1 MPTIVKNTTL
11 PSLLDLLAPHS
22 CRGCGKLGAPLCD
35 RCKKYIISTKPAIC
49 PNCKSPT
56 KDGRCQNCPDL
67 PETYIVGERDELI
80 GTLIHDFKFKSVRAL
95 ASPLA
100 ELAHATLPNLK
111 GKTIIV
117 PLPTIS
123 KHIRARGLDHTYLV
137 AKNLTKLRNQTNQN
151 NKSNNSY
158 ETQSLLLRA
167 RNSVQVGTDRQ
178 TRLTQASKAYTP
190 NPKLEID
197 KDAIYILLDDVWTT
211 GASLRA
217 ATDVL
222 KKGGASKVI
231 LLILALSR

>member
-11 PSLLDLLAPHS
+11 PSLLDLIAPHS

-56 KDGRCQNCPDL
+56 KGGKCQNCPDL

-95 ASPLA
+95 AHPLA

-117 PLPTIS
+117 PLPTIN

-137 AKNLTKLRNQTNQN
+137 AKHLTKLRNHTIQ
-151 NKSNNSY
+151 SNNNY
-158 ETQSLLLRA
+158 ETKNLLLRA
-167 RNSVQVGTDRQ
+167 RNSIQVGTDRQ
-178 TRLTQASKAYTP
+178 TRLTQASKAYTL

-197 KDAIYILLDDVWTT
+197 KGATYILLDDVWTT

-222 KKGGASKVI
+222 KKGGTSKVV